1 MDVCF
6 KNVRNRHLLL
16 VGELQVAA
24 NVRTRIEH
32 GSYTFGIVADQ
43 IGKLGDTVRLNA
55 FKNECHKGSYLS
67 GSGLPMPKVKSTP
80 PCLFHCY
87 A

>member
-16 VGELQVAA
+16 VGELQVAV

-32 GSYTFGIVADQ
+32 CSNTFGIVADQ

-55 FKNECHKGSYLS
+55 FKNECHKGSYFSCLAT
-67 GSGLPMPKVKSTP
+67 KSESHFP
-80 PCLFHCY
+80 PPQGG
-87 A
+87 AS